1 MADNFESL
9 EEVEHI
15 SGLPFRDKKRQGPNY
30 NIIEIVYFIYKNIL
44 SEVYSFDTSLMA
56 ENY

>member
-44 SEVYSFDTSLMA
+44 SEVYIYLILL
-56 ENY
+56 